1 MQYYDYEVRPG
12 TDTSAA
18 KLLNLVPDGSNVLD
32 IGCATGYMCS
42 ALKEHK
48 NCKITGIEIDANM
61 ASVAKKRCNDV
72 IEGDIQSMDIK
83 KELGEEA
90 IFDVVLMADVLEH
103 LADPGSVLQKIRPFL
118 KEKGLLL
125 VSVPNIAHS
134 AIIFELLQG
143 KFPYRKEGLLDY
155 THLRFFTKESLINM
169 LESKG
174 FWVTSIERTI
184 IPAEN
189 TEFRCDISLFPRE
202 TVQFIKNLPDSD
214 TYQFITRAVKD
225 RKYYKEEKLRI
236 LEKENKELNKELKE
250 LKEKIQCHN
259 LTQQELDDRAWAS
272 LRNERDRLLSA
283 TDFMMTQD
291 YYTNEMSVQERTDVT
306 TYRTELRDLPDDT
319 TDPHNPTW
327 PTKPQIVIDN
337 GI

>member
-1 MQYYDYEVRPG
+1 MQYYNYEVIPG
-12 TDTSAA
+12 TDMSAA
-18 KLLNLVPDGSNVLD
+18 KLLNWVPDGSNVLD

-61 ASVAKKRCNDV
+61 ASVAKKKCDDV
-72 IEGDIQSMDIK
+72 IEGDILSMDIK

-90 IFDVVLMADVLEH
+90 VFDVVLMGDVLEH
-103 LADPGSVLQKIRPFL
+103 LTDPGSVLQKIRPFL

-143 KFPYRKEGLLDY
+143 KFPYREEGLLDY

-184 IPAEN
+184 VPAEN
-189 TEFRCDISLFPRE
+189 TEFRCDISLFPKE

-214 TYQFITRAVKD
+214 TYQFIIRAVKD

-236 LEKENKELNKELKE
+236 LEEANKKILKE
-250 LKEKIQCHN
+250 LKEEKQSHN
-259 LTQQELDDRAWAS
+259 LIQQKLDEAKNELKHLGEKNEKLITQLLDLEIKNNESKHTKEELAS
-272 LRNERDRLLSA
+272 QLKEYQNNLEIMLNSKSWKITAPLRRLRRI
-283 TDFMMTQD
+283 F
-291 YYTNEMSVQERTDVT
+291 
-306 TYRTELRDLPDDT
+306 
-319 TDPHNPTW
+319 
-327 PTKPQIVIDN
+327 
-337 GI
+337 

>member
-259 LTQQELDDRAWAS
+259 LTQQKLDEAKNELKHIGEKNEKLITQLLDLEIKNTEIKHIKEKLAS
-272 LRNERDRLLSA
+272 QLKEYQNNLEIMLNSKSWKITAPLRRLRRI
-283 TDFMMTQD
+283 F
-291 YYTNEMSVQERTDVT
+291 
-306 TYRTELRDLPDDT
+306 
-319 TDPHNPTW
+319 
-327 PTKPQIVIDN
+327 
-337 GI
+337 

>member
-1 MQYYDYEVRPG
+1 MQYYDYEVIPG

-18 KLLNLVPDGSNVLD
+18 KLLNWVPDGSNVLD

-61 ASVAKKRCNDV
+61 ASVAKKRCDDV

-90 IFDVVLMADVLEH
+90 VFDIVLMADVLEH
-103 LADPGSVLQKIRPFL
+103 LTDPGSVLQKIRPFL

-143 KFPYRKEGLLDY
+143 KFLYRKEGLLDY

-174 FWVTSIERTI
+174 FWVASIERTI
-184 IPAEN
+184 VPAEN
-189 TEFRCDISLFPRE
+189 TEFRCDISLFPKK

-214 TYQFITRAVKD
+214 TYQFIIRAVKD

-236 LEKENKELNKELKE
+236 LEEENKKINKELKE
-250 LKEKIQCHN
+250 LKEEIQCHN
-259 LTQQELDDRAWAS
+259 ITQQKLDEAKKELEHLGEKNEKLITQLLDLKIKNNESKHTKEELAS
-272 LRNERDRLLSA
+272 QLKEYQNNLEIMLNSKSWKITAPLRRLRRI
-283 TDFMMTQD
+283 F
-291 YYTNEMSVQERTDVT
+291 
-306 TYRTELRDLPDDT
+306 
-319 TDPHNPTW
+319 
-327 PTKPQIVIDN
+327 
-337 GI
+337 

>member
-1 MQYYDYEVRPG
+1 MQYYNYEVRPG

-214 TYQFITRAVKD
+214 TYQFIIRAVKD

-236 LEKENKELNKELKE
+236 LEEENKELNKE

-259 LTQQELDDRAWAS
+259 LTQQKLDEAKNELKHLGEKNEKLITQLLDLEIKNTEIKHIKEKLAS
-272 LRNERDRLLSA
+272 QLKEYQNNLEIMLNSKSWKITAPLRRLRRV
-283 TDFMMTQD
+283 F
-291 YYTNEMSVQERTDVT
+291 
-306 TYRTELRDLPDDT
+306 
-319 TDPHNPTW
+319 
-327 PTKPQIVIDN
+327 
-337 GI
+337 

>member
-1 MQYYDYEVRPG
+1 
-12 TDTSAA
+12 
-18 KLLNLVPDGSNVLD
+18 
-32 IGCATGYMCS
+32 MCS

-61 ASVAKKRCNDV
+61 ASVAKKRCDDV

-90 IFDVVLMADVLEH
+90 IFDVVLMGDVLEH
-103 LADPGSVLQKIRPFL
+103 LTDPGYVLQKIRPFL

-143 KFPYRKEGLLDY
+143 KFPYREEGLLDY

-184 IPAEN
+184 VPAEN
-189 TEFRCDISLFPRE
+189 TEFRCDISLFPKE

-214 TYQFITRAVKD
+214 TYQFIIRAVKD

-236 LEKENKELNKELKE
+236 LEEANKKIKKELKE
-250 LKEKIQCHN
+250 LKEEIQCHN
-259 LTQQELDDRAWAS
+259 EAKNELKHLGEKNKKLTTQLLDLEIKNTESKHTKEELAS
-272 LRNERDRLLSA
+272 QLKEYQNNLEIMLNSKSWKITAPLRRLRRV
-283 TDFMMTQD
+283 F
-291 YYTNEMSVQERTDVT
+291 
-306 TYRTELRDLPDDT
+306 
-319 TDPHNPTW
+319 
-327 PTKPQIVIDN
+327 
-337 GI
+337 